1 MKPARKLRKHER
13 PLTKME
19 LRVLDAVKRISNEKD
34 EEGSTKRATRK
45 EVGKLMRL
53 TDDPHSHK
61 TRSILVRLAHEG
73 FLKINGKRRASFY
86 TISKN
91 GR

>member
-1 MKPARKLRKHER
+1 MANLKRKISE
-13 PLTKME
+13 LTKIE
-19 LRVLDAVKRISNEKD
+19 LRVLDVVKKLTDEKD
-34 EEGSTKRATRK
+34 EDGSPKRATRW
-45 EVGKLMRL
+45 EVGKFLRL
-53 TDDPHSHK
+53 KDDPHSHK
-61 TRSILVRLAHEG
+61 TRLVLVRLAHEG